1 MTQNSNM
8 EKEKKETIETR
19 EYQSDFM
26 KKILAGA
33 PITNTE
39 WFQYVANARDCNP
52 FTKNMGF
59 DKTVKVFMR
68 ICQALTNFGPEWRA
82 KGYPAIIDAVEKHTL
97 LKGRDIVDELMKNL
111 DKNEEKIDA
120 MQRELN
126 KLHYETI
133 PDLKRKLLLR
143 DIENVYGGPCDE
155 ANALAEKLQGEGL
168 TKEEEQ
174 EIDKACVQFSMERHP
189 GDLKA
194 AAKELGLTQKALK
207 SKLIKYGL

>member
-1 MTQNSNM
+1 M

-19 EYQSDFM
+19 EYQSEFM

-33 PITNTE
+33 PISNTE
-39 WFQYVANARDCNP
+39 WFQYVANAKDCNP

-59 DKTVKVFMR
+59 DKTLKVFMR
-68 ICQALTNFGPEWRA
+68 ICQALADFGPEWRA
-82 KGYPAIIDAVEKHTL
+82 KGWPAVIDAVEKHTL

-133 PDLKRKLLLR
+133 PDLKRNLLLR
-143 DIENVYGGPCDE
+143 DIENVYGGPCDA
-155 ANALAEKLQGEGL
+155 ANALSEKLKGEGL
-168 TKEEEQ
+168 TKEEEE
-174 EIDKACVQFSMERHP
+174 EIEKACIKFSMERHNEKLR
-189 GDLKA
+189 D
-194 AAKELGLTQKALK
+194 AAKELGMTQWKLK
-207 SKLIKYGL
+207 RKLIKYGL

>member
-1 MTQNSNM
+1 M

-19 EYQSDFM
+19 EYQSEFM

-39 WFQYVANARDCNP
+39 WFQYVANAKDCNP

-68 ICQALTNFGPEWRA
+68 ICRALADFGPEWRA
-82 KGYPAIIDAVEKHTL
+82 KGWPSVIDAAYKHTL
-97 LKGRDIVDELMKNL
+97 LKGTELIKELMFDL
-111 DKNEEKIDA
+111 DKNELKIDA

-126 KLHYETI
+126 KLNFETV
-133 PDLKRKLLLR
+133 PNLKRKLLVR
-143 DIENVYGGPCDE
+143 DIERVYGGPSE
-155 ANALAEKLQGEGL
+155 TSEELIKKLHAEGL
-168 TKEEEQ
+168 TNAEEQ
-174 EIDKACVQFSMERHP
+174 EIEKACIQFSMERHP

-194 AAKELGLTQKALK
+194 AAKELGLTQKELK
-207 SKLIKYGL
+207 SKLIKYEL